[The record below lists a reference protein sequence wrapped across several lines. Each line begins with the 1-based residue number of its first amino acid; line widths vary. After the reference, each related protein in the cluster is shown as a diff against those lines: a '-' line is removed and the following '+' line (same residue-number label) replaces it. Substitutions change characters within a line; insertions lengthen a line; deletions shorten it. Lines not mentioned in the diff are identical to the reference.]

1 MRRFFFLLVFS
12 VIVLGLTAQAYAI
25 QVYNQNDTKVS
36 LGFKTKIWF
45 QSIEDAAPNGHARS
59 NDFSLRQGRF
69 YLKGQYTKTIK
80 FGANFDWNKL
90 GTVDGK
96 SNTTVTTAVT
106 DAWVGFDF
114 IPQLNFMTGKYR
126 IAFSRYSLTPSYTAF
141 LFPHHPFS
149 ANGKLLT
156 ESGDYRQLGV
166 TAWGFFGK
174 RFRYNVGVAS
184 GVPKALSGGN
194 DSSDSLLYSARAE
207 YTVLGLDKKGYLHGN
222 EWVGKRGKLL
232 TFGAGYL
239 SKRYDMSPDTVT
251 HNVTYS
257 AWTADSYFEYPVGE
271 GSIAAEAAY
280 YDYDQDTPENPKI
293 KAWYAQMGY
302 LIPGRIGPG
311 QLEPGFRYD
320 SYKPDGDQTG
330 TTAWSVGLN
339 YYIKGNNA
347 KVQIEYMNVNND
359 AHAKLFSGANG
370 KDTDALT
377 VQLILVI

>member
-80 FGANFDWNKL
+80 FGANFDWN
-90 GTVDGK
+90 
-96 SNTTVTTAVT
+96 N
-106 DAWVGFDF
+106 
-114 IPQLNFMTGKYR
+114 